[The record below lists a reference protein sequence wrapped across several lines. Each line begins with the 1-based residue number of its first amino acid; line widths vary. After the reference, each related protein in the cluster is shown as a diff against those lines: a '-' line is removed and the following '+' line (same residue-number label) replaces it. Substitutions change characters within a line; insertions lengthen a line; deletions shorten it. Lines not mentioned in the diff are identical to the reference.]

1 MEWAAKHP
9 RLALTISLFI
19 ICGVLAILGYH
30 AAALLLLLFP
40 LRVVWLSIVH
50 PESEAAIQQDKR
62 DNRKEELG
70 SQFLECLATGGIT
83 VSEDEQ
89 YECVGEDPPSFCY
102 YPMGYGVNRKRL
114 GDIAEAS
121 LPIFGGIRSRVEL
134 LPKNDAG
141 FYGYE
146 ITLHDKTE
154 IDVLSNMTVEYEDI
168 ASEEPTNK
176 AIPIGKLEDGSVV
189 TISLDGKAGALLAG
203 MPRTGKS
210 VLMNSIIASLSRC
223 GEEPGCQDGGSQR
236 IVVCSSK
243 TLDFIEYEQRVELYE
258 DPEDILS
265 VLQEINE
272 EVERRKRYC
281 EANRLKKVSNFT
293 PEMPHVA
300 LLLDEFAVLK
310 MATISDPN
318 GKKPRRIGE
327 ECQDELFKI
336 VSQGP
341 FAGVFTLITSQ
352 RLSTNVISGDLRS
365 LLAGGILI
373 SFASGDQNSDEM
385 VFGSRCVEATACQI
399 PVMAKG
405 VGYVYCEGDMDEPR
419 MFKAAMLKPE
429 EEARIAKET
438 KRLKP
443 KGKQDDPKA
452 NQIMAL

>member
-1 MEWAAKHP
+1 MEWVIRHP
-9 RLALTISLFI
+9 RLALTIALFI
-19 ICGVLAILGYH
+19 ISGVLAILGYH
-30 AAALLLLLFP
+30 AAALLLSLFP
-40 LRVVWLSIVH
+40 IRAVWVSIAH
-50 PESEAAIQQDKR
+50 PESEEAIQQDKR

-70 SQFLECLATGGIT
+70 SRFIECLAKGGIA
-83 VSEDEQ
+83 VSEEEQ
-89 YECVGEDPPSFCY
+89 YECVGEDPPRFCY
-102 YPMGYGVNRKRL
+102 YPMGYGVSRKRL

-121 LPIFGGIRSRVEL
+121 LPIFGGIRSKVEL
-134 LPKNDAG
+134 LPQNDAG

-146 ITLHDKTE
+146 ITLHEKTE
-154 IDVLSNMTVEYEDI
+154 LDVLSQMSVEYEDI
-168 ASEEPTNK
+168 ASEKPTNK
-176 AIPIGKLEDGSVV
+176 AIPIGKLEDGRVV

-223 GEEPGCQDGGSQR
+223 GEEPGRQDGGSQR

-258 DPEDILS
+258 NPEDILS
-265 VLQEINE
+265 VLKQINE

-281 EANRLKKVSNFT
+281 EANRLKKMEVFT

-300 LLLDEFAVLK
+300 LLVDEWAVLR
-310 MATISDPN
+310 MATIADQNS
-318 GKKPRRIGE
+318 KKPRRIGD
-327 ECQDELFKI
+327 ECQEQLFKI
-336 VSQGP
+336 VSQGA

-405 VGYVYCEGDMDEPR
+405 VGFVYCEGDMDEPR

-429 EEARIAKET
+429 EEARIAEET

-443 KGKQDDPKA
+443 KGKQDGPKA